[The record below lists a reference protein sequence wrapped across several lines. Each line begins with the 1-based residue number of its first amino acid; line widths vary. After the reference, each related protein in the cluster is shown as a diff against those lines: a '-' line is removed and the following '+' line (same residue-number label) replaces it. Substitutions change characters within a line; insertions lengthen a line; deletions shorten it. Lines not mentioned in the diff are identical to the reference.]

1 MAVKTQKLGPGVL
14 RFGETASAQEF
25 ASQVTTVTLTPE
37 FDAEDPVPVLS
48 GEEVPGDETETYTIA
63 GEFLQEFSMESLLVW
78 CKANSGT
85 VLPFVFTPNTNSG
98 FTVTGSAL
106 IRAVAIGGDVKTS
119 NTSEF
124 EFPGVGDWAIEDTS
138 TEV

>member
-14 RFGETASAQEF
+14 RFGETASEQEF
-25 ASQVTTVTLTPE
+25 SSQVTSVLIEPD
-37 FDAEDPVPVLS
+37 FDSEDNIPVLS
-48 GEEVPGDETETYTIA
+48 GEEVPGDETETYVLS
-63 GEFLQEFSMESLLVW
+63 GEFLQEYSMESLLVW

-85 VLPFVFTPNTNSG
+85 VLPFTFTPNSSAG
-98 FTVTGSAL
+98 FSVTGSVI

-124 EFPGVGDWAIEDTS
+124 EFPGVGDWNIDENAA
-138 TEV
+138 